1 MLHSQG
7 CYSNLDQECKDD
19 INLLRCKQCN
29 SGELDDQRHV
39 ILCTVLDNNKNS
51 SIKYSDLFSTDLNTV
66 KKAITVYEKSWN
78 EMCIKSG
85 RM

>member
-1 MLHSQG
+1 MLHRQG
-7 CYSNLDQECKDD
+7 SYSNLDQECKDD

-29 SGELDDQRHV
+29 SRELDDQRHV
-39 ILCTVLDNNKNS
+39 IFCTVLDNNKTS
-51 SIKYSDLFSTDLNTV
+51 TIKYSDLFSTDLNTV
-66 KKAITVYEKSWN
+66 KKAITAYEKSWN